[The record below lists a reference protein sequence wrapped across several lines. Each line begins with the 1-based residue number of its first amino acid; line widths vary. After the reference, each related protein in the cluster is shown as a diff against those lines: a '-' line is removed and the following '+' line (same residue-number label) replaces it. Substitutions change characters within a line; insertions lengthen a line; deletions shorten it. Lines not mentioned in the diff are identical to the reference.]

1 MIKSLSIDSTVK
13 TINWQTLSRHKAFN
27 QRFWLHIQIQTDYK
41 GSTDNYMMPRSPT
54 SKWQGFQKEKRENGE
69 KETVTEILEA
79 NISEL
84 KAQVFTVE
92 QSTQGKGEDAKNV
105 NSQTWVISKGL
116 RIRIAMDFSTAN
128 LEARRPQSNTLKM
141 WGENSF
147 QSGTSR

>member
-1 MIKSLSIDSTVK
+1 
-13 TINWQTLSRHKAFN
+13 
-27 QRFWLHIQIQTDYK
+27 
-41 GSTDNYMMPRSPT
+41 MMPRSPT

-84 KAQVFTVE
+84 KARVFTVE

-105 NSQTWVISKGL
+105 NLQTWVLSKGL
-116 RIRIAMDFSTAN
+116 RIRIAIDLSTAN